1 METEKWMDSERNKKD
16 RENVWPTRTG
26 HDWSEI
32 MKDATPEDL
41 ARALLRPVKKESKPE
56 EKEHHNK

>member
-1 METEKWMDSERNKKD
+1 MDSERNKKD